1 VPADPAAKR
10 RPAAT
15 RPCPPG
21 TLAWQEYSI
30 GLASG
35 QTARVG
41 LSLSNPRDRTMARV
55 KKAHGALN
63 LGHLVVLDDPESA
76 EEVVLWLHQAHT
88 LTLVARDGDTM
99 IGREVAAVLP
109 RYFAAFFDEIKHLAP
124 LLSDVRL
131 VMPRTGD
138 RKLN

>member
-1 VPADPAAKR
+1 MAQPPAR
-10 RPAAT
+10 R
-15 RPCPPG
+15 CPPG
-21 TLAWQEYSI
+21 SLAWQEYPV

-35 QTARVG
+35 RTARLG
-41 LSLSNPRDRTMARV
+41 LSLSDPRDRTMARV

-63 LGHLVVLDDPESA
+63 LGHLVVLDDPDSA
-76 EEVVLWLHQAHT
+76 EEVVLWLHQARS
-88 LTLVARDGDTM
+88 LTLVAREGDTL
-99 IGREVAAVLP
+99 IGHEVAAVLP

-138 RKLN
+138 RKLH